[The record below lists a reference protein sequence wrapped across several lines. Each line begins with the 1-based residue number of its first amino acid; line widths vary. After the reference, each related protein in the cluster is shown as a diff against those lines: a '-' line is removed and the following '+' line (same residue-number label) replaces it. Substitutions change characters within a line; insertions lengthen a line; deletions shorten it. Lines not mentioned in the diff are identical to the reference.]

1 MLEMVE
7 ARRTSG
13 DAEHRYD
20 LLSGL
25 LDASQDE
32 LDDKAALSDE
42 ELIGK
47 HTNFEPIELYL
58 TSFPRKYVYF
68 PSCWT

>member
-1 MLEMVE
+1 MLEMVG

-13 DAEHRYD
+13 NAEQRYD

-32 LDDKAALSDE
+32 LDNKTALSDE
-42 ELIGK
+42 ELMGE
-47 HTNFEPIELYL
+47 HANFEPIELYL
-58 TSFPRKYVYF
+58 TSYPRKYVYF

>member
-13 DAEHRYD
+13 DAERRYD

-32 LDDKAALSDE
+32 LDNKVALSDE

-47 HTNFEPIELYL
+47 RTNFERIEPYL
-58 TSFPRKYVYF
+58 TSHLRKHVYF

>member
-13 DAEHRYD
+13 DAEQRHD

-25 LDASQDE
+25 LDASQSE

-47 HTNFEPIELYL
+47 YPISEPIGLYL